1 MKKKIGIVLVLVLI
15 LTACQLGNI
24 NKKEEMAH
32 IQIFAMD
39 TFMDLKVSGKN
50 AQKAILEAEREIN
63 ALERML
69 SNTIENSEISAI
81 NQNAGKDAVKVS
93 DDTLYLLKE
102 AREIYDFTQ
111 GAFDITIAPIIDV
124 WGFTKEVKKV
134 PDEETLKQKL
144 DLVDMKKLQINE
156 KNKTVFLE
164 ESGMAIDLGGI
175 AKGYATDKVNEIFI
189 ENGITSSVISLGGN
203 VSVTG
208 KKEDGSKWKVAIQDP
223 LNKEGYAG
231 VLYVED
237 TSVVTSGGYQRFFEE
252 NGKTYHH
259 IIDPK
264 TGMPADTGLLSVTI
278 VCKNSTKA
286 DGLSTSVF
294 IAGLEKGW
302 QMWKDSQ
309 DFGIV
314 FITDKKE
321 IYVTPDIADIFEIDA
336 NAGYTLCSMP

>member
-223 LNKEGYAG
+223 LNNEGYAG

-336 NAGYTLCSMP
+336 NAGYTLCSIP

>member
-102 AREIYDFTQ
+102 TREIYDFTQ

-223 LNKEGYAG
+223 LNNEGYAG

>member
-1 MKKKIGIVLVLVLI
+1 M
-15 LTACQLGNI
+15 
-24 NKKEEMAH
+24 
-32 IQIFAMD
+32 
-39 TFMDLKVSGKN
+39 
-50 AQKAILEAEREIN
+50 
-63 ALERML
+63 
-69 SNTIENSEISAI
+69 
-81 NQNAGKDAVKVS
+81 
-93 DDTLYLLKE
+93 
-102 AREIYDFTQ
+102 
-111 GAFDITIAPIIDV
+111 
-124 WGFTKEVKKV
+124 
-134 PDEETLKQKL
+134 
-144 DLVDMKKLQINE
+144 
-156 KNKTVFLE
+156 
-164 ESGMAIDLGGI
+164 
-175 AKGYATDKVNEIFI
+175 
-189 ENGITSSVISLGGN
+189 GGN
-203 VSVTG
+203 VSVAG

-314 FITDKKE
+314 FITDEKE

>member
-1 MKKKIGIVLVLVLI
+1 MKKKSGIVLVLVLI

-24 NKKEEMAH
+24 NKNEEIAH

-50 AQKAILEAEREIN
+50 AQKAILEAEQEIN

-111 GAFDITIAPIIDV
+111 GAFDITIAPIIDA

-134 PDEETLKQKL
+134 PDEETLKQRL

-156 KNKTVFLE
+156 KNKTAFLE
-164 ESGMAIDLGGI
+164 EPAMAIDLGGI

-203 VSVTG
+203 VSVAG

-314 FITDKKE
+314 FITDEKE

-336 NAGYTLCSMP
+336 NAGYTLCSIP

>member
-314 FITDKKE
+314 FITDEKE

-336 NAGYTLCSMP
+336 NAGYTLCSIP

>member
-102 AREIYDFTQ
+102 TREIYDFTQ

-189 ENGITSSVISLGGN
+189 KNGIISSVISLGGN
-203 VSVTG
+203 VSVAG

>member
-175 AKGYATDKVNEIFI
+175 AKGYATDKVSEIFI

-223 LNKEGYAG
+223 LNNEGYAG

-336 NAGYTLCSMP
+336 NAGYTLCSIP

>member
-336 NAGYTLCSMP
+336 NAGYTLCSIP

>member
-223 LNKEGYAG
+223 LNKEGYVG

-336 NAGYTLCSMP
+336 NAGYTLCSIP